1 MSTIFIY
8 VITAATTTSTPS
20 GTYYF
25 RVESLVDEIL
35 HFDFASTIYGKE
47 LSMKRGV
54 IFVGEGKVKLS
65 QFTLNPIRY
74 KFHCQSR
81 CICAISPIVDSANT
95 QNNTK
100 IPKSSY
106 FHYRT
111 VKFTVIYIC
120 THIYY
125 MIRYIKINNKKE
137 LDCCLIIIC
146 FIIYVCIYAKL

>member
-1 MSTIFIY
+1 
-8 VITAATTTSTPS
+8 
-20 GTYYF
+20 
-25 RVESLVDEIL
+25 
-35 HFDFASTIYGKE
+35 
-47 LSMKRGV
+47 MKRGV

-106 FHYRT
+106 FHYRA
-111 VKFTVIYIC
+111 VKFTVYIC